1 MKEVN
6 KMEYVC
12 RDCKYQDICGD
23 MDRTQPCDGY
33 CPDDYE
39 EEFDLLDDFCE
50 LDFVGNCGNCRKC
63 DMWVNC

>member
-1 MKEVN
+1 
-6 KMEYVC
+6 MEYVC

-23 MDRTQPCDGY
+23 MDRTHPCDGY

-39 EEFDLLDDFCE
+39 DEFCE

-63 DMWVNC
+63 DMWVSN